1 MTAIET
7 FLLAKGIDITKALFV
22 GFDGCNTM
30 SGVNTGKEV
39 KQIVVDNLYNY
50 WKFMADIFFTY

>member
-39 KQIVVDNLYNY
+39 KKIVVDNLYNY
-50 WKFMADIFFTY
+50 